1 MEVLAGSKGWEDGVA
16 RALRFCVMESSR
28 AERERRRK
36 SGEIIE
42 LVRVGRLAMKEGTAN
57 LVALVH

>member
-1 MEVLAGSKGWEDGVA
+1 MLDGSKGCAEGVA
-16 RALRFCVMESSR
+16 RALRFWVMESSR

-36 SGEIIE
+36 SEEREKEWLGWGSP
-42 LVRVGRLAMKEGTAN
+42 LRVGEELAD